1 MGGHIFFM
9 LDDELCCIVVFVII
23 IRIVFI
29 ITFVSFVYVRYQAV
43 AYIEASAFIYQDGKV
58 RSNSMR
64 FISFLNMHSIWKVL
78 QLW

>member
-9 LDDELCCIVVFVII
+9 LDEELCCIVVLII
-23 IRIVFI
+23 IRIFFI
-29 ITFVSFVYVRYQAV
+29 ITFVSFGDVRYQAV

-64 FISFLNMHSIWKVL
+64 FIYFLNMYSIWKVL

>member
-1 MGGHIFFM
+1 MKNYDVLLLFLLLLEFF
-9 LDDELCCIVVFVII
+9 
-23 IRIVFI
+23 FI
-29 ITFVSFVYVRYQAV
+29 ITFVSFGDVRYQAV

-64 FISFLNMHSIWKVL
+64 FISFLNMYSIWKVL